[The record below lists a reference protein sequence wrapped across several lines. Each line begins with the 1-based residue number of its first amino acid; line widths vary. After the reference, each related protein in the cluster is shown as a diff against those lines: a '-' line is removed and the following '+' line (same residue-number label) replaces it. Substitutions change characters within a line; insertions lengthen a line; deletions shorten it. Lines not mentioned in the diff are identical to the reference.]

1 MSPQAGELLVH
12 EIAPRLRSTIPYS
25 VPRIGAEDA
34 EELLQDALATAASL
48 LASAEARGKAVS
60 AGNVAYY
67 AVKLTKS
74 GRRSTGYSRTDA
86 MHPGTQVNGRSRV
99 VSLEEPVAYDEE
111 AQEPVVLG
119 EVLVSEAP
127 DPALAGAR
135 NLDWRALLSTLDA
148 KSRAILHGLA
158 QETPLQ
164 EVATACRVSRTS
176 VQTQKERLA
185 RAVRLFLGEDL
196 LAQAQAAPRWRDNL
210 TAARERVACRLERQA
225 A

>member
-25 VPRIGAEDA
+25 VPRVGAEDA

-60 AGNVAYY
+60 AGSVAYY
-67 AVKLTKS
+67 ALKHAQS
-74 GRRSTGYSRTDA
+74 GRRSTGFSKADVL
-86 MHPGTQVNGRSRV
+86 HPGTQLGGRSRL

-111 AQEPVVLG
+111 NQEPVVLG
-119 EVLVSEAP
+119 EVLASEAP
-127 DPALAGAR
+127 DPAMTGAR

-148 KSRAILHGLA
+148 KSRAILDCLA

-164 EVATACRVSRTS
+164 EVATACRVSRAS
-176 VQTQKERLA
+176 VQKQKERLT
-185 RAVRLFLGEDL
+185 RTVRLFLGEGL

-210 TAARERVACRLERQA
+210 SAARERVACRLERQA